1 MNEDNV
7 EVVSPDTGDVL
18 AIEDTGTEVVEVV
31 ETTIVEVVDLDRPFM
46 TTPFSEYSVLEGL
59 LLLLALITVIQ
70 MCIRMIK
77 GGFWWL

>member
-1 MNEDNV
+1 MNEDNM
-7 EVVSPDTGDVL
+7 EVVSPDQGDVL
-18 AIEDTGTEVVEVV
+18 AASDTGTEVVEVL

-46 TTPFSEYSVLEGL
+46 TTLFEEYSVLEGL
-59 LLLLALITVIQ
+59 LLLLVLLTVIQ

>member
-1 MNEDNV
+1 MNEDTM
-7 EVVSPDTGDVL
+7 EVISPDTGDVL
-18 AIEDTGTEVVEVV
+18 AVEDPGTEMVEVV

-46 TTPFSEYSVLEGL
+46 TTPFEEYSVLEGL
-59 LLLLALITVIQ
+59 LLLLVLITVIQ